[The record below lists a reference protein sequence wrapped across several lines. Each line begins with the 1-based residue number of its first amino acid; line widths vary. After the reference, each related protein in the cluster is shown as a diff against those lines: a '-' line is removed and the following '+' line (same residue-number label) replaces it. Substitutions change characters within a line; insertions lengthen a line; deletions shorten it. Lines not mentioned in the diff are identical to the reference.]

1 LSKAWGRHVW
11 KWTAT
16 VPGIKISQDRGAAV
30 KSPWPM
36 PSEAIKVFTGAATRS
51 TSLQRIGSAVAA
63 QRLKAEHFNFSV
75 FKS

>member
-1 LSKAWGRHVW
+1 
-11 KWTAT
+11 
-16 VPGIKISQDRGAAV
+16 
-30 KSPWPM
+30 M